1 MGGGD
6 AVHGS
11 LPIIQSMCLSRGKMP
26 TGKFS
31 MTRLATN
38 WTRVWAPSDGV
49 LTEEEDLQVLQ
60 QVPRTTASMNPPSV
74 QPKGSGAS
82 SSFMEPGT
90 RGSKETCAVA

>member
-1 MGGGD
+1 MGRFQSFR
-6 AVHGS
+6 ACVS
-11 LPIIQSMCLSRGKMP
+11 LVEKSQQANSG
-26 TGKFS
+26 

-38 WTRVWAPSDGV
+38 WTRVWALSDGV

-74 QPKGSGAS
+74 QPKSSGAP

-90 RGSKETCAVA
+90 RGSKETWAVA